1 MGLGD
6 ELDGRRGTGAGADV
20 GEQRY
25 FMGAVPAFLRG
36 ERSDSPPRGPAQP
49 PAAPTTTHRPA
60 ADGALNPLL
69 SAAGR
74 LLDLAAHLRD
84 RSSQEDPDGVRRLAL
99 AELRRFETACA
110 AAGVTPEGVRVARF
124 ALSALLDDVVRATAW
139 GAASTWMQEG
149 LVALTERDAG
159 RADRFFEL
167 LDAMLGDP
175 RLHLQELELFYA
187 CLSLGFEGKYR
198 DRPRGAH
205 ELAHLRDALFRILR
219 RTRGEHGRD
228 LSPSCH
234 GLVGGGLV
242 GRFRPPG
249 LMAPPWAAW
258 AGAAVVLTVLYGSLA
273 GSLARQ
279 TDPVVDR
286 LAALLPE
293 RPIEIV
299 RAAPPP
305 PPTAG
310 PGLIA
315 RVSSLL
321 GPELRTR
328 AVEVLAGEDG
338 ALVVRIPAAAMF
350 ATGSDAIKARH
361 RAIVDRVA
369 QALGPEGGHVVVVGH
384 TDDQTPRTGRLST
397 AQALTEARAEA
408 VRKLLERY
416 LGASRVTSEGHGDS
430 EPIAPNDSQAGRDTN
445 RRIDVRLYP

>member
-1 MGLGD
+1 
-6 ELDGRRGTGAGADV
+6 
-20 GEQRY
+20 
-25 FMGAVPAFLRG
+25 MGAVPAFLRAG
-36 ERSDSPPRGPAQP
+36 RADGRTAASA
-49 PAAPTTTHRPA
+49 PAAPPGPPPPA
-60 ADGALNPLL
+60 VEGPLNPLL

-84 RSSQEDPDGVRRLAL
+84 RESQEDPDGVRRLAL
-99 AELRRFETACA
+99 AEFRRFESACA
-110 AAGVTPEGVRVARF
+110 TAGVSPEGVRVARF
-124 ALSALLDDVVRATAW
+124 ALAALLDDVVRATPW
-139 GAASTWMQEG
+139 GAAAGAWTREGTREGMQDG
-149 LVALTERDAG
+149 PVAP
-159 RADRFFEL
+159 ADRFFEL
-167 LDAMLGDP
+167 LDTMLGDP
-175 RLHLQELELFYA
+175 RLHLQELELFYV

-205 ELAHLRDALFRILR
+205 ELAHLRDALFRVLR
-219 RTRGEHGRD
+219 RARGEHGRE
-228 LSPSCH
+228 LSPSWR
-234 GLVGGGLV
+234 GLAGRDPA
-242 GRFRPPG
+242 GRFRPPAPV
-249 LMAPPWAAW
+249 APPWAAW
-258 AGAAVVLTVLYGSLA
+258 AGAAVVLILLYGSLA

-279 TDPVVDR
+279 AEPVAGR

-293 RPIEIV
+293 QPIEIARV
-299 RAAPPP
+299 APPP

-310 PGLIA
+310 PALIA

-338 ALVVRIPAAAMF
+338 ALVIRIPAAAMF

-430 EPIAPNDSQAGRDTN
+430 EPIAPNDSQAGRDAN